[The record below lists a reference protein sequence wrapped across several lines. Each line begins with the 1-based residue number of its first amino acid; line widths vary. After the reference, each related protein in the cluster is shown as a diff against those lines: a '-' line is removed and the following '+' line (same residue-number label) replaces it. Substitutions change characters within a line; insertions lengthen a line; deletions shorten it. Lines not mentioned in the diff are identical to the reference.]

1 MRGMAGKE
9 KTRGMRKRLIVGV
22 SGASG
27 ALYAQRFL
35 AKAAEYNPVEIHLI
49 VTHNARTVISHE
61 LGPRVDLSRLAFR
74 TYPPDDLMA
83 PICSGSFRTDGMVII
98 PCSMKTLAGLAS
110 GYADNLLLRAADVTL
125 KEKRPLLVVPRE
137 APLSPIHLENM
148 VKLSNWGARIMP
160 ACPGFY
166 HLPKNLDE
174 LVDQFVF
181 RVLDVLCL
189 ESPIQR
195 WGEFPPPAEIAILK
209 GREPGSVPSP
219 NPRRGRKT

>member
-1 MRGMAGKE
+1 MPEKDKTTGGK
-9 KTRGMRKRLIVGV
+9 MVKRLIVGV

-27 ALYAQRFL
+27 MIYAKRFL
-35 AKAAEYNPVEIHLI
+35 EAASQYNQLEIHLVI
-49 VTHNARTVISHE
+49 SANARAIIAHE
-61 LGPRVDLSRLAFR
+61 LGPKADLSRLAFQN
-74 TYPPDDLMA
+74 YKPDNLMA
-83 PICSGSFRTDGMVII
+83 PVASGSFRTDGMIII

-125 KEKRPLLVVPRE
+125 KEKRPLLIVPRE

-148 VKLSNWGARIMP
+148 VKLSNWGVRIMP

-181 RVLDVLCL
+181 RVMDVLGL
-189 ESPIQR
+189 ESPIRR
-195 WGEFPPPAEIAILK
+195 WGNHLS
-209 GREPGSVPSP
+209 G
-219 NPRRGRKT
+219 

>member
-1 MRGMAGKE
+1 MADEGK
-9 KTRGMRKRLIVGV
+9 TQGMRKRLIVGV

-27 ALYAQRFL
+27 ALYAQRLL
-35 AKAAEYNPVEIHLI
+35 AKATQYNPVEIHLI
-49 VTHNARTVISHE
+49 VTQHARTVISHE
-61 LGPRVDLSRLAFR
+61 LGADVDLSRLAFR
-74 TYPPDDLMA
+74 TYAPDDLMA

-137 APLSPIHLENM
+137 APLSPIHLGNM
-148 VKLSNWGARIMP
+148 VKLSNWGVRIMP

-166 HLPKNLDE
+166 HLPQNLDE

-189 ESPIQR
+189 DSPIQR
-195 WGEFPPPAEIAILK
+195 WGEPPS
-209 GREPGSVPSP
+209 R
-219 NPRRGRKT
+219 

>member
-1 MRGMAGKE
+1 MPEKDKTTGGK
-9 KTRGMRKRLIVGV
+9 MVKRLIVGV

-27 ALYAQRFL
+27 MIYAKRFL
-35 AKAAEYNPVEIHLI
+35 EAASQYNKLEIHLVI
-49 VTHNARTVISHE
+49 TANARAIIAHE
-61 LGPRVDLSRLAFR
+61 LGPKADLSRLAFQN
-74 TYPPDDLMA
+74 YKPDNLMA
-83 PICSGSFRTDGMVII
+83 PVASGSFRTDGMIII

-137 APLSPIHLENM
+137 APLGPVHLENM
-148 VKLSNWGARIMP
+148 VKLSNWGVRIMP

-181 RVLDVLCL
+181 RIMDVIGLK
-189 ESPIQR
+189 SPVRR
-195 WGEFPPPAEIAILK
+195 WGNHLSDE
-209 GREPGSVPSP
+209 V
-219 NPRRGRKT
+219 